1 MNIFKQLAFI
11 NKAKKSWKE
20 AKKLIDSNKGTAE
33 EARQIYYEFRNLAE
47 RTICLL
53 PPLRQTIQGLMAII
67 NKAINKK
74 AIK

>member
-1 MNIFKQLAFI
+1 MNIFKQISFV

-33 EARQIYYEFRNLAE
+33 EARQIYVEFKALAE
-47 RTICLL
+47 RTIKLF
-53 PPLRQTIQGLMAII
+53 PSMTGTIKGLIDII
-67 NKAINKK
+67 EK